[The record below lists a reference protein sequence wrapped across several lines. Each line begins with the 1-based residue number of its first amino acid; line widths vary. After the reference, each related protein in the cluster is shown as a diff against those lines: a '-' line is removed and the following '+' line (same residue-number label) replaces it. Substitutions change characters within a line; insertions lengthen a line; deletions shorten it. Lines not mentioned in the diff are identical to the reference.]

1 MKIGILFLVVGIA
14 TACSSGPSKTTSA
27 SAKTAQTDDPNT
39 GIICTYEKPT
49 GSFLKEKRC
58 TTAAE
63 RDAAK
68 RQQGVLIDSRNERD
82 SGIR

>member
-14 TACSSGPSKTTSA
+14 TACSSNPSSTTSA

-58 TTAAE
+58 TTPAE
-63 RDAAK
+63 REAAS
-68 RQQGVLIDSRNERD
+68 RQQGVLMDTRNARD
-82 SGIR
+82 SGVQ